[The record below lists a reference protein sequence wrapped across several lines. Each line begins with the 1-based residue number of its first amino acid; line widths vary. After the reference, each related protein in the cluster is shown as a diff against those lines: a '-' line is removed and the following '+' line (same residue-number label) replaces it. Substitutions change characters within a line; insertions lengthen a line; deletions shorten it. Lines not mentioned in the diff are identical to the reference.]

1 MLNAFLLELGLPA
14 ADLQL
19 QLNSL
24 GEPGERLAYRD
35 ALVAYLSAHE
45 DKLDEESRRRLI
57 TNPLRVL
64 DSKNPEVQ
72 ALVAGAPLL
81 LDTLGE
87 GSKRRF
93 ARVQELLKALGVN
106 FEVDPRL
113 VRGLDYYTGTVF
125 EFKTNAGDLGAQNT
139 IGGGGR
145 YDGLVASL
153 GGPPTPALGFG
164 LGIERVLLALREP
177 AENFEPKL
185 SVFVAPMDPA
195 ALDFALPIAHR
206 LRVAGV
212 RVEIEHRTGS
222 LKSQLKRADRLKSRL
237 AIIVGENEV
246 AARKVQLKDFGTGK
260 QHEVPVDEIE
270 EKVRG
275 LLD

>member
-1 MLNAFLLELGLPA
+1 
-14 ADLQL
+14 
-19 QLNSL
+19 
-24 GEPGERLAYRD
+24 
-35 ALVAYLSAHE
+35 
-45 DKLDEESRRRLI
+45 
-57 TNPLRVL
+57 
-64 DSKNPEVQ
+64 
-72 ALVAGAPLL
+72 VAGATLL

-93 ARVQELLKALGVN
+93 ARVQELLTSLGVN

-195 ALDFALPIAHR
+195 ALDFALPIAHK
-206 LRVAGV
+206 LRVGGV

-270 EKVRG
+270 EKVRA